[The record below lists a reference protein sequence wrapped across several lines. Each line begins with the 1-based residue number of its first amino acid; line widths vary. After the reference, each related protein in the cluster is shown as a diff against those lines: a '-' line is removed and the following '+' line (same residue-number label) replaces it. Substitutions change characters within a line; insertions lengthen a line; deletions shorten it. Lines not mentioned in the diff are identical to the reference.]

1 MYREIKRCRICGNS
15 RLMSVLDLGEQFLTG
30 LFPKTREQAVAR
42 APMEL
47 VKCHG
52 PAEGEPCGLVQSRF
66 TFDLD
71 LLYGGDY
78 GYRSGL
84 NRSMVAHLKDIVADL
99 LALAR
104 PAAGDIVLDIGSND
118 GTLLSFY
125 PECGPDLVGMD
136 PTAARFASYY
146 KPHIRRVPDFFSAK
160 HFRDLFG
167 ERRAKVVTSI
177 AMFYDLD
184 RPMDFVGDVTAVLAD
199 DGVWHFEQS
208 YLPAMLA
215 ANSYDTACHEHLE
228 YYALRQIKYMTDR
241 AGLKILD
248 VKFNDINGGSFAV
261 TVAKAAAPY
270 PAKSAIVDAVLQQER
285 EQAIDTLALF
295 EAFRCRV
302 FAHRDELLAL
312 LRRLK
317 AEGRLVLGYG
327 ASTKGNVLLQFCG
340 ITPEL
345 LPAIAEVNETK
356 FGCVTPGTGIPIIS
370 EAEAR
375 ARKPDYMLV
384 LPWHFKT
391 NICQRE
397 AAYLQGGGKLIFPMP
412 QIEVVG
418 Q

>member
-1 MYREIKRCRICGNS
+1 MYRATKYCRICENQN
-15 RLMSVLDLGEQFLTG
+15 LASVLDLGQQCLTG
-30 LFPKTREQAVAR
+30 LFPKTSEQAVAR

-47 VKCHG
+47 VKCDG
-52 PAEGEPCGLVQSRF
+52 PANDGHCGLVQSRF
-66 TFDLD
+66 TFDLG

-84 NRSMVAHLKDIVADL
+84 NRSMVVHLQGIAGDL
-99 LALAR
+99 LELAK
-104 PAAGDIVLDIGSND
+104 PAAGEILLDIGSND

-125 PECGPDLVGMD
+125 PESGLDLVGMD
-136 PTAARFASYY
+136 PTIRRFEKYY
-146 KPHIRRVPDFFSAK
+146 KPHIRRVADFFSGE
-160 HFRDLFG
+160 HFRRLFG
-167 ERRAKVVTSI
+167 QRKAKIVTSI

-184 RPMDFVGDVTAVLAD
+184 RPLDFMCDVASVLAD
-199 DGVWHFEQS
+199 DGVWRFEQS

-228 YYALRQIKYMTDR
+228 YYTLRQIKYMADR

-248 VKFNDINGGSFAV
+248 VKFNDINGGSFSV

-270 PAKSAIVDAVLQQER
+270 AANSAAVEKVLHEEESQGLN
-285 EQAIDTLALF
+285 TLAPF
-295 EAFRCRV
+295 EAFRAKV
-302 FAHRDELLAL
+302 AAHRDELVAL

-327 ASTKGNVLLQFCG
+327 ASTKGNVLLQYCD

-345 LPAIAEVNETK
+345 LPAIAEVNEEK
-356 FGCVTPGTGIPIIS
+356 FGCFTPGTRIPIVS

-375 ARKPDYMLV
+375 SRKPDYMMV
-384 LPWHFKT
+384 LPWHFRD

-397 AAYLQGGGKLIFPMP
+397 AALLRSGGKLIFPLP
-412 QIEVVG
+412 RIEVVG